1 MLGGI
6 LKGISKAFGGN
17 KSDRDLK
24 EVTPIVDAVNAQ
36 FQSYQILSNDE
47 LRGKTHEFISRI
59 NSYLED
65 IDSEI
70 KAAQEALANTAE
82 DETDTRDGIF
92 HQLDELEKSRDAK
105 LEEILDEI
113 LPEAFATVKETARR

>member
-65 IDSEI
+65 IDS
-70 KAAQEALANTAE
+70 
-82 DETDTRDGIF
+82 
-92 HQLDELEKSRDAK
+92 S
-105 LEEILDEI
+105 ILQ
-113 LPEAFATVKETARR
+113 FWF